1 MSDITV
7 GIDIGTTSV
16 KAVAADG
23 DGKILAQTRVP
34 HEIHAPDRDTFE
46 HDAKAAWVD
55 GVLQAWDTV
64 SDGFD
69 VSAVTVSAMV
79 PSLCGVNDAGIPVT
93 EGVLYGDKRGRNT
106 AVDGTITGEVVGF
119 ARALLGRPGVAAL
132 WPAQAVANH
141 VLCGVGAIDTTTAT
155 TMAPLFTGIEW
166 DADLLA
172 ELGLRSEQLP
182 SFMPGALT
190 IGRRGTTEVS
200 GGTIDVL
207 GEQSVADASKAGD
220 VLVVCGTTL
229 IPMALTPDWFDVP
242 GLWTIPYAVNKMMAV
257 GGASNAGG
265 LFIDH
270 VRRITGDP
278 DQADVLAVGPSSRP
292 VWLPYLRGERTPFH
306 DPDKEARLIDFG
318 LGHDPA
324 AILAAAYDAAGFV
337 VRHHLDLAHDQLLAS
352 DSAPQRIVATA
363 GGTMSPAW
371 MQALADTTG
380 LPVDVSA
387 TAAGA
392 ALGAALVARQTA
404 NLSTDSAATGGW
416 AKISHRVMP
425 RPEYAEAAI
434 ERYVTFRE
442 ASEQ

>member
-1 MSDITV
+1 MARTV
-7 GIDIGTTSV
+7 GQFRRLTNELHLLIQLDNDVGY
-16 KAVAADG
+16 
-23 DGKILAQTRVP
+23 
-34 HEIHAPDRDTFE
+34 DT
-46 HDAKAAWVD
+46 
-55 GVLQAWDTV
+55 L
-64 SDGFD
+64 SLLPI
-69 VSAVTVSAMV
+69 
-79 PSLCGVNDAGIPVT
+79 PSKSL
-93 EGVLYGDKRGRNT
+93 
-106 AVDGTITGEVVGF
+106 
-119 ARALLGRPGVAAL
+119 
-132 WPAQAVANH
+132 
-141 VLCGVGAIDTTTAT
+141 
-155 TMAPLFTGIEW
+155 
-166 DADLLA
+166 
-172 ELGLRSEQLP
+172 
-182 SFMPGALT
+182 
-190 IGRRGTTEVS
+190 
-200 GGTIDVL
+200 
-207 GEQSVADASKAGD
+207 
-220 VLVVCGTTL
+220 
-229 IPMALTPDWFDVP
+229 
-242 GLWTIPYAVNKMMAV
+242 V

-324 AILAAAYDAAGFV
+324 TVLAAAYDAAGFV

-352 DSAPQRIVATA
+352 NAAPQRIIATA

-404 NLSTDSAATGGW
+404 NLSTDSAANGGW

-425 RPEYAEAAI
+425 RPEHTEAAI